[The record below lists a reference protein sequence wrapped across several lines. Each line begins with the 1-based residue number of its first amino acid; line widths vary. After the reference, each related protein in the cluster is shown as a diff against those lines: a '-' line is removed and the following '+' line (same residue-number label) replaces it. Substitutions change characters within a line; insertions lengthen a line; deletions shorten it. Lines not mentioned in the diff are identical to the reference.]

1 MANQKRKKLP
11 AAEFQISEKV
21 RVRHGVKDG
30 DYPDMPLG
38 GWAGTIAEF
47 SDNGIYTVRWSEET
61 LASIHPVFEKRCEKD
76 GLEFDQ
82 YWLGADDLELDHRW
96 STRHRA
102 ANEDH
107 DQATFTKRPR

>member
-61 LASIHPVFEKRCEKD
+61 RGNWLTHEEYPSPGHASWTDAPE
-76 GLEFDQ
+76 
-82 YWLGADDLELDHRW
+82 LG
-96 STRHRA
+96 SI
-102 ANEDH
+102 
-107 DQATFTKRPR
+107 